1 MTIRQLLNNA
11 ALSALAQLFWRGAL
25 MLAFLI
31 FARQLA
37 VGDFADL
44 AYFNITLTSV
54 ATIAAMGAGPA
65 AARIYA
71 GIECG
76 EAQMKEE
83 VAALGALA
91 LAGALVAIL
100 LFATILDAPTL
111 GNMGGFGFNVLIWL
125 IVMGSIPANALNGLE
140 RYASM
145 AIAALA
151 GAIILL
157 AFAYSWGN
165 YADGALFA
173 LMIGYA
179 AKLFADHVAAWG
191 PWSRT
196 RQASMRAFKTV
207 AKLMGSM
214 AISGAAFAIGVWG
227 LATWVKD
234 HLGEAEFARYAIGMQ
249 WYAIGAFG
257 ATNITRVLMPLQVRQ
272 VAGAADGSSAVR
284 VGAALAILSSLLL
297 ALLLWVGQGPLGA
310 AYGDSIGTVGTIIP
324 WFVAAAASI
333 AVSNIIANRFL
344 AANRSSLWMWVSL
357 AWAAMLLI
365 LPRVMTPTSLFGVL
379 AILVSANIIMTLVG
393 LALAKRVA
401 IA

>member
-1 MTIRQLLNNA
+1 MTIRQLLSNA

-71 GIECG
+71 ERQGNQD
-76 EAQMKEE
+76 QMSGD
-83 VAALGALA
+83 VMALTVISALT
-91 LAGALVAIL
+91 ALVAIFLFSAIFQPPQVGLHGEAAFKML
-100 LFATILDAPTL
+100 LL
-111 GNMGGFGFNVLIWL
+111 L
-125 IVMGSIPANALNGLE
+125 IVMGTVPANALNGLE
-140 RYASM
+140 RYGRMVVA
-145 AIAALA
+145 AIAAA
-151 GAIILL
+151 VTLL
-157 AFAYSWGN
+157 AVSYQYGVSV
-165 YADGALFA
+165 DGALLA
-173 LMIGYA
+173 LVAGYFVKFVADSRA
-179 AKLFADHVAAWG
+179 AHG
-191 PWSRT
+191 PWNRFSISVPGTYR
-196 RQASMRAFKTV
+196 KIG
-207 AKLMGSM
+207 KLMGTM

-257 ATNITRVLMPLQVRQ
+257 AANITRVLMPMQVRQ
-272 VAGAADGSSAVR
+272 VAGAADGRSAIR
-284 VGAALAILSSLLL
+284 IGAGLAILSSLLL
-297 ALLLWVGQGPLGA
+297 ALLLRVGQGPLGA
-310 AYGDSIGTVGTIIP
+310 AYGDSIGAVGTIIP

-333 AVSNIIANRFL
+333 SVSNIIANRFL

-365 LPRVMTPTSLFGVL
+365 LPRAMAPTSLFGVL
-379 AILVSANIIMTLVG
+379 TILVSANIIMTLLG